1 MSRCNFA
8 NLKKAIAAA
17 LSSSLTSLLNKTGEG
32 SEMFTRHLTMRT
44 PGCVCERERERAR
57 EGCCKMSKQA
67 KIDFD
72 RMFIL
77 GSETETECVL
87 ENDSERENK
96 CEREIERER

>member
-1 MSRCNFA
+1 
-8 NLKKAIAAA
+8 
-17 LSSSLTSLLNKTGEG
+17 
-32 SEMFTRHLTMRT
+32 
-44 PGCVCERERERAR
+44 
-57 EGCCKMSKQA
+57 MSKQA

-96 CEREIERER
+96 CEREIERERYCALEREIKREQ